1 MLPGSYPLTIY
12 RGDTAQ
18 WTFTL
23 WADAAKTTPTDL
35 TGSTA
40 AAHIRQSNTS
50 LKEPVPMTCSI
61 ELPNIIHVSLPAAA
75 TASIPARGHQGQW
88 DLQLT
93 NTGGVVQTVLAGSVS
108 IVGDVT
114 RLAS

>member
-1 MLPGSYPLTIY
+1 MMPGSYPLMIY
-12 RGDTAQ
+12 RGDTTS
-18 WTFTL
+18 WKFTL
-23 WADAAKTTPTDL
+23 WANADKTTPTDL

-50 LKEPVPMTCSI
+50 LKEPVPMVCAI
-61 ELPNIIHVSLPAAA
+61 ELPNIINVTLPAAA
-75 TASIPARGHQGQW
+75 TADIPARGHQGQW

-93 NTGGVVQTVLAGSVS
+93 NSGGGVQTVLAGTVT

-114 RLAS
+114 RLAP